1 MTPPKQP
8 KKAYSEKTYL
18 GNPIPRVIGTGPL
31 ACRLKLSSAVLAA
44 SDLGAGYEVEL
55 VATPGEITI
64 RKIAEPA
71 PSVWSQPH
79 PKQPNLI
86 DELNEYSSR
95 RRDKGLPVD
104 EAEEPLSNAQLD
116 GEAL

>member
-8 KKAYSEKTYL
+8 KKAYSEKTRL
-18 GNPIPRVIGTGPL
+18 GNPIPRISGTGPM

-44 SDLGAGYEVEL
+44 SDLGAGHEVEL
-55 VATPGEITI
+55 VASPGEITI

-86 DELNEYSSR
+86 DELNEFSR
-95 RRDKGLPVD
+95 RRGKGQPVD
-104 EAEEPLSNAQLD
+104 EAAEPLSN

>member
-1 MTPPKQP
+1 MTPTKQP

-18 GNPIPRVIGTGPL
+18 GNPIPRVSGTGPM

-55 VATPGEITI
+55 LATPGEITI

-71 PSVWSQPH
+71 PSVWSQPR
-79 PKQPNLI
+79 PKRPNLI
-86 DELNEYSSR
+86 DELNEYSR
-95 RRDKGLPVD
+95 RRDKDQPVD
-104 EAEEPLSNAQLD
+104 ETKEPLSDAQLD

>member
-8 KKAYSEKTYL
+8 KKAYSEKTRL
-18 GNPIPRVIGTGPL
+18 GNPIPRVIGTGPM

-44 SDLGAGYEVEL
+44 SDLGPGYEVEL
-55 VATPGEITI
+55 LASPGEIVI
-64 RKIAEPA
+64 RKIAEPG
-71 PSVWSQPH
+71 PSIWSHDRPRSTREQ
-79 PKQPNLI
+79 QMTDLM
-86 DELNEYSSR
+86 EWSR

-104 EAEEPLSNAQLD
+104 EPLSDAQLN

>member
-18 GNPIPRVIGTGPL
+18 GNPIPRVSGTGPM

-44 SDLGAGYEVEL
+44 SDLGPGYEVEL
-55 VATPGEITI
+55 VATPGEIAI
-64 RKIAEPA
+64 RKIAAPA
-71 PSVWSQPH
+71 PSVWSTPR
-79 PKQPNLI
+79 PKRPNLI
-86 DELNEYSSR
+86 DELNEFSSR
-95 RRDKGLPVD
+95 RNKGLPVD

>member
-18 GNPIPRVIGTGPL
+18 GNPIPRVSGTGPM

-44 SDLGAGYEVEL
+44 SGLGAGYEVEL

-71 PSVWSQPH
+71 PSVWSTPH

-86 DELNEYSSR
+86 DELNEYSR
-95 RRDKGLPVD
+95 RRDKGKPVD
-104 EAEEPLSNAQLD
+104 EAEEPLSDAQLD

>member
-1 MTPPKQP
+1 MTPPKQR
-8 KKAYSEKTYL
+8 KKAYSEKTRL
-18 GNPIPRVIGTGPL
+18 GNPIPRVIGTGPM

-55 VATPGEITI
+55 LASPGEIVI
-64 RKIAEPA
+64 KKVAEPA
-71 PSVWSQPH
+71 PSVWSQPR
-79 PKQPNLI
+79 PKRPNLI
-86 DELNEYSSR
+86 DELNEFSS

-104 EAEEPLSNAQLD
+104 EVEEPLSDAQLD